1 MDFRD
6 LQYVIAVAD
15 CGSITEAAKKL
26 YISQPSLS
34 YIISKI
40 EQDIGV
46 QLFYRKNYPLT
57 LTYAGEKYVDTART
71 IPRLNDNLR
80 RELVDIGLGEKGRI
94 IFGLPTERA
103 GYMLPR
109 VIPLY
114 KKMFPQVEV
123 QIYEAMSDD
132 LLSALLK
139 DEINFYIIPRDL
151 KDLPSGLQTECI
163 YRENLYLIAAPGVVK
178 EEDLADPI
186 HNIVRDAFLRSQP
199 FIPIKKGHAIRK
211 KTDEIFRKKKIS
223 PMVSMEVSSCISAVQ
238 LAHSG
243 LGITIVPSRALEAL
257 GGIDCFCRYQYGE
270 IPDAWDVNVVYKKDS
285 YLDRTERGFIEL
297 LKSVF
302 P

>member
-46 QLFYRKNYPLT
+46 QLFHRKNYPLT

-71 IPRLNDNLR
+71 ILRLNDNLR

-109 VIPLY
+109 VIPPY
-114 KKMFPQVEV
+114 KKMFPQVDV

-139 DEINFYIIPRDL
+139 DEINF
-151 KDLPSGLQTECI
+151 
-163 YRENLYLIAAPGVVK
+163 
-178 EEDLADPI
+178 
-186 HNIVRDAFLRSQP
+186 
-199 FIPIKKGHAIRK
+199 
-211 KTDEIFRKKKIS
+211 
-223 PMVSMEVSSCISAVQ
+223 
-238 LAHSG
+238 
-243 LGITIVPSRALEAL
+243 
-257 GGIDCFCRYQYGE
+257 
-270 IPDAWDVNVVYKKDS
+270 
-285 YLDRTERGFIEL
+285 
-297 LKSVF
+297 
-302 P
+302 